1 MLRINLL
8 VALRTLLRHK
18 SYSFINLFGLSIGV
32 ACCTLIY
39 LYVDH
44 ELCHDAFHEK
54 GERIYRLLLEDGSEK
69 RTDTLFPGAM
79 TRAISENVA
88 GVSRVAAFLR
98 STARVRWKESV
109 LDEKIG
115 LVSPDFLEVFSFPLL
130 HGDPGTALEG
140 RDAVVISRSAA
151 ARLFG
156 EHGAELAGVIG
167 RTISVKE
174 SDHTVTGV
182 VEDVPPASSLRF
194 DYLVSHENRQGYF
207 LDRNP
212 VGETSIFVELEE
224 GTDVYGVE
232 NAMTALIRTQLLSFI
247 QSGLPAFVPPV
258 LSEVLREVRAHF
270 TDERLGAYTILLQPL
285 GKMHFDLGVGS
296 HYVVLGSATYAYLL
310 SGMGMLVLLVACIN
324 FTTLSIAASAG
335 RALEI
340 GIRKVMGA
348 RRKQLIQQFWGEAL
362 VLVFGAAVSGMAV
375 AGMVLPAF
383 AALVEKPLSMSQL
396 EGWRGPAFLL
406 GMLLAT
412 GTVAGFY
419 PAMVLSRPRPVIVL
433 KGQEGR
439 PRPRRFLQGM
449 LVLQYGLAVGLIA
462 SSVMVVRQW
471 DFLRTRELGFDRQH
485 VVVVP
490 VPDEDD
496 EDVARRFQVAAT
508 GLGSVVSTGAS
519 DRSFTSGSQS
529 IGLENADGGTTQHVR
544 VIRVDSGYLP
554 TLGMELV
561 AGRNFD
567 AERAADAEGTAIINE
582 RLVDILGWSD
592 PVGRTLPV
600 SKVNDAPQPTVIGV
614 VKDFH
619 FDPLHRRIQPL
630 FLTQNPAYHGLYHV
644 FVRIQPGATKQALR
658 ELEETWSSVVPG
670 DPFEWSLL
678 DANLETQYREEE
690 RWTRIVGLSAAFVV
704 AITCLGLLGQVAMAV
719 TRRTREIGIRKVL
732 GATAAQVVKLMAGE
746 STVLLG
752 LASAVSWP
760 LSYLALRSWLHG
772 FAYRLEPAPWVF
784 LLATGGVMILT
795 LLLVALQSAG
805 AALRSPA
812 DSLRYE

>member
-18 SYSFINLFGLSIGV
+18 SYSFINLFGLSIGI

-44 ELCHDAFHEK
+44 ELRHDAFHEK
-54 GERIYRLLLEDGSEK
+54 GERIYRLLLKDGSEK
-69 RTDTLFPGAM
+69 RTDTLLPGAM
-79 TRAISENVA
+79 TRAISENAA

-98 STARVRWKESV
+98 STARVRWSDSV

-140 RDAVVISRSAA
+140 RDAVVIGRSAA

-156 EHGAELAGVIG
+156 EHGAGLAGVIG
-167 RTISVKE
+167 RTITVLGR
-174 SDHTVTGV
+174 DHVVTGV

-194 DYLVSHENRQGYF
+194 EYLLSYEHRSDFF

-224 GTDVYGVE
+224 GTDIHRVE
-232 NAMTALIRTQLLSFI
+232 NALTELIRTQLLALI
-247 QSGLPAFVPPV
+247 QSGIPSSVPP
-258 LSEVLREVRAHF
+258 EVLEEGLRQLSAHF
-270 TDERLGAYTILLQPL
+270 TEERLGKYTIHLQPL
-285 GKMHFDLGVGS
+285 GKMHFDLSVVS
-296 HYVVLGSATYAYLL
+296 RYVAVESSTHAYLL
-310 SGMGMLVLLVACIN
+310 SGMGVLVLLVACIN
-324 FTTLSIAASAG
+324 FITLSIGGSVH
-335 RALEI
+335 RALEV
-340 GIRKVMGA
+340 GIRKVLGGQ
-348 RRKQLIQQFWGEAL
+348 RKQLIQQFWGEAL

-375 AGMVLPAF
+375 TGMVSPAF
-383 AALVEKPLSMSQL
+383 AALAEKPLSISQL

-412 GTVAGFY
+412 GAAAGCY
-419 PAMVLSRPRPVIVL
+419 PAMVLSRPQAVAVL
-433 KGQEGR
+433 KGQQGR
-439 PRPRRFLQGM
+439 SRPRRFLQGM

-462 SSVMVVRQW
+462 SAVMVTRQW
-471 DFLRTRELGFDRQH
+471 DFLRTRELGFDREQI
-485 VVVVP
+485 VVVP
-490 VPDEDD
+490 APGE
-496 EDVARRFQVAAT
+496 EVAMRFQVAAN
-508 GLGSVVSTGAS
+508 GLSSVVSTGAS

-529 IGLENADGGTTQHVR
+529 IGLDNPDGGTAQHVR
-544 VIRVDSGYLP
+544 VVHVDPGYLP

-567 AERAADAEGTAIINE
+567 AERAADAEGSAIINE
-582 RLVDILGWSD
+582 HLANLLGWSD
-592 PVGRTLPV
+592 PLGRTLPV

-619 FDPLHRRIQPL
+619 FDPLHRGIQPL
-630 FLTQNPAYHGLYHV
+630 VLTQNPAYHGLYHV
-644 FVRIQPGATKQALR
+644 FVRIRSGAEKQVLG
-658 ELEETWSSVVPG
+658 ELEEAWSSVVPG
-670 DPFEWSLL
+670 DPFEWSFL
-678 DANLETQYREEE
+678 DANLEAQYREEK

-704 AITCLGLLGQVAMAV
+704 AITCMGLLGQVTMAV
-719 TRRTREIGIRKVL
+719 ARRTREIGIRKVL
-732 GATAAQVVKLMAGE
+732 GATAAQVVKLMAAE
-746 STVLLG
+746 STALLC

-760 LSYLALRSWLHG
+760 LSYLALQSWLEG
-772 FAYRLEPAPWVF
+772 FAYRIDLAPWVF
-784 LLATGGVMILT
+784 VLATGVVMTLT

>member
-1 MLRINLL
+1 MLRIYLL

-44 ELCHDAFHEK
+44 DLRFDAFHAK

-69 RTDTLFPGAM
+69 KTGTLLPGAM
-79 TRAISENVA
+79 TPAVSANVA
-88 GVSRVAAFLR
+88 GVSRVAAFIR
-98 STARVRWKESV
+98 STARVRWKDSA
-109 LDEKIG
+109 LDEQIG

-130 HGDPGTALEG
+130 HGDPATVIER
-140 RDAVVISRSAA
+140 RDAVVISRTAA

-156 EHGAELAGVIG
+156 EDEAGLAGVIG
-167 RTISVKE
+167 RTISVRGRE
-174 SDHTVTGV
+174 HVVTGV
-182 VEDVPPASSLRF
+182 VEDVPAPSSLRF
-194 DYLVSHENRQGYF
+194 DYLVSYENRSGYF
-207 LDRNP
+207 LDRNN

-224 GTDVYGVE
+224 RADVQGVE
-232 NAMTALIRTQLLSFI
+232 NAMTGLIRTQLLALI
-247 QSGLPAFVPPV
+247 QSGIPSSVPPEV
-258 LSEVLREVRAHF
+258 LSEVSRQLKAHF

-285 GKMHFDLGVGS
+285 SKMHLDLSVES
-296 HYVVLGSATYAYLL
+296 HYVEIGSATYASLL
-310 SGMGMLVLLVACIN
+310 SGLGVLVLVVACIN
-324 FTTLSIAASAG
+324 FTTLSIGASAG
-335 RALEI
+335 RALEV

-362 VLVFGAAVSGMAV
+362 VLVFGAAVLGMAV

-396 EGWRGPAFLL
+396 EGWRGAAFLL

-412 GTVAGFY
+412 GAAAGWY
-419 PAMVLSRPRPVIVL
+419 PAMVLSRPPAVAVL
-433 KGQEGR
+433 KGQDGR
-439 PRPRRFLQGM
+439 PRRWRFMQGM
-449 LVLQYGLAVGLIA
+449 LVLQYGLAVGLTA

-471 DFLRTRELGFDRQH
+471 DFLRTRELGFDREH

-490 VPDEDD
+490 VPDED
-496 EDVARRFQVAAT
+496 VATRFQVAAN

-544 VIRVDSGYLP
+544 VVRVDPGYLP

-561 AGRNFD
+561 SGRNFD
-567 AERAADAEGTAIINE
+567 AEHAADAEGMAIINE
-582 RLVDILGWSD
+582 RLGNLLGWSD
-592 PVGRTLPV
+592 PLGRTLPV
-600 SKVNDAPQPTVIGV
+600 SKVNEAPQPTVIGV

-619 FDPLHRRIQPL
+619 FDPLHRDIQPL

-644 FVRIQPGATKQALR
+644 FVRIQPGTVKRVLR
-658 ELEETWSSVVPG
+658 ELEEAWSSVVSE
-670 DPFEWSLL
+670 DPFEWSFL
-678 DANLETQYREEE
+678 DANLEAQYREEV
-690 RWTRIVGLSAAFVV
+690 RWTKIVSLSAAFVV
-704 AITCLGLLGQVAMAV
+704 VITCLGLLGQVTMTVA
-719 TRRTREIGIRKVL
+719 RRTREIGIRKVL
-732 GATAAQVVKLMAGE
+732 GATAAQVVKLMAAE

-760 LSYLALRSWLHG
+760 LSYMALQSWLEG
-772 FAYRLEPAPWVF
+772 FAYRIEPAPWVF
-784 LLATGGVMILT
+784 LLATGVVMTLT

>member
-1 MLRINLL
+1 MLRIYLL

-44 ELCHDAFHEK
+44 DLRFDAFHAK

-69 RTDTLFPGAM
+69 KTGTLLPGAM
-79 TRAISENVA
+79 TPAVAANVA
-88 GVSRVAAFLR
+88 GVSRVAGFIR
-98 STARVRWKESV
+98 STARVRWKDSV
-109 LDEKIG
+109 LDEQIG

-130 HGDPGTALEG
+130 HGDPATVIER
-140 RDAVVISRSAA
+140 RDAVVISRTAA

-156 EHGAELAGVIG
+156 ERGAGLASVIG
-167 RTISVKE
+167 QTISVRGRE
-174 SDHTVTGV
+174 HVVTGV
-182 VEDVPPASSLRF
+182 VEDVPAPSSLRF
-194 DYLVSHENRQGYF
+194 DYLVSYENRSGYF
-207 LDRNP
+207 LDRNN

-224 GTDVYGVE
+224 GTDVQGVE
-232 NAMTALIRTQLLSFI
+232 NAMTGLIRTQLLALI
-247 QSGLPAFVPPV
+247 QSGIPSSVPPEV
-258 LSEVLREVRAHF
+258 LSEVSRQLKAHF

-285 GKMHFDLGVGS
+285 SKMHLDLSVES
-296 HYVVLGSATYAYLL
+296 HYVEMGSATYASLL
-310 SGMGMLVLLVACIN
+310 SGLGVLVLLVACIN
-324 FTTLSIAASAG
+324 FTTLSIGGSAH
-335 RALEI
+335 RALEV
-340 GIRKVMGA
+340 GIRKVLGGQ
-348 RRKQLIQQFWGEAL
+348 RKHLIQQFWGEAL
-362 VLVFGAAVSGMAV
+362 VLVFGAAVFGMAV

-412 GTVAGFY
+412 GAAAGWY
-419 PAMVLSRPRPVIVL
+419 PAMVLSRPPAVAVL
-433 KGQEGR
+433 KGQDGR
-439 PRPRRFLQGM
+439 PRRWRFMQGM
-449 LVLQYGLAVGLIA
+449 LVLQYGLAVGLTA

-471 DFLRTRELGFDRQH
+471 DFLRTRELGFDREH

-490 VPDEDD
+490 VPDED
-496 EDVARRFQVAAT
+496 VATRFQVAAN

-544 VIRVDSGYLP
+544 VVRVDPGYLP

-561 AGRNFD
+561 SGRNFD
-567 AERAADAEGTAIINE
+567 AERAADTEEMAIINE
-582 RLVDILGWSD
+582 HLADILGWSD

-614 VKDFH
+614 VRDFH
-619 FDPLHRRIQPL
+619 FDPLHRGIQPL

-644 FVRIQPGATKQALR
+644 FVRIQPGTVKRVLR
-658 ELEETWSSVVPG
+658 ELEEAWSSVVSE
-670 DPFEWSLL
+670 DPFEWSFL
-678 DANLETQYREEE
+678 DANLEAQYREEE

-704 AITCLGLLGQVAMAV
+704 VITCLGLLGQVAMAV
-719 TRRTREIGIRKVL
+719 ARRTREIGIRKVL
-732 GATAAQVVKLMAGE
+732 GATAAQVVKLMAAE

-760 LSYLALRSWLHG
+760 LSYMALQSWLEG
-772 FAYRLEPAPWVF
+772 FAYRIELAPWVF
-784 LLATGGVMILT
+784 LLATGVVMTLT